1 MPNLKILELL
11 ISPFPKMILIISEDQ
26 FPKDQFTFQRST
38 ISEEQLKLNLRPII
52 RHFSF
57 HKTNN
62 NSGILKMSW
71 FINDFHHTAALFSHI
86 LYPEGFEVKFKIHV
100 VQTIA
105 NFKKYTK
112 RY

>member
-1 MPNLKILELL
+1 MLNFQKINLL
-11 ISPFPKMILIISEDQ
+11 
-26 FPKDQFTFQRST
+26 FQKST

-62 NSGILKMSW
+62 NSGTLKLSW
-71 FINDFHHTAALFSHI
+71 FINDFHHTAAIFSHI

-100 VQTIA
+100 VRTIA
-105 NFKKYTK
+105 NLKIHET
-112 RY
+112 